1 MATYEQRRH
10 KEKIDISEIKKVM
23 SIDNFL
29 EMVEDYRDKME
40 ELKSENDLLKQ
51 KVSEI

>member
-1 MATYEQRRH
+1 MAREEKRRN

-29 EMVEDYRDKME
+29 EMVGDYKDKME
-40 ELKSENDLLKQ
+40 ALKSENEELKQ
-51 KVSEI
+51 KVS